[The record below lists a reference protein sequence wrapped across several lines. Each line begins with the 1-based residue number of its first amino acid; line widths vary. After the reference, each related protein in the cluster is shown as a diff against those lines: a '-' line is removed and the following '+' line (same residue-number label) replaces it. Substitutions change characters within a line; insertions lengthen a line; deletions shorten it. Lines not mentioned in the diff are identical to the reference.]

1 MSMNPLRNTRPV
13 RTGSHDRLLV
23 AEKRRILMNFE
34 IDTERAA
41 RITKTAKLRGLRL
54 AKEAA
59 EKPAGE
65 ATPPE
70 TPDIKRT
77 A

>member
-1 MSMNPLRNTRPV
+1 MNPLRDTRPV
-13 RTGSHDRLLV
+13 RTGSHDHQIV
-23 AEKRRILMNFE
+23 AEKRRSLMNFE

-41 RITKTAKLRGLRL
+41 RTEKTAKLRGLRL

-59 EKPAGE
+59 EKRAEEAGR
-65 ATPPE
+65 PE
-70 TPDIKRT
+70 TLIKRT